1 MRIGVLVVDD
11 DPDCR
16 EFLGNVLDREGMRT
30 VLAGSG
36 QQALALLNRE
46 PAEILFVDLL
56 MPDMDGL
63 ELLRRARRIRPHVS
77 AVVVSGKAK
86 VDSCIDALRLGVCDY
101 LTKPLT
107 PQAIRTALG
116 LALERWRS
124 IGGQVASQSKALSA
138 TDPAY
143 GDREADN
150 PIVAESPAMR
160 RVCDMVA
167 RISPTFTAV
176 LIRGEPGVGKRA
188 IARAIHRQSRRA
200 DGPFIEINGDAI
212 REAELAVRLFG
223 DPHRNVEL
231 DRRGLLQEAHGGTVL
246 FSQVDRLPLWTQV
259 QLPEV
264 LQSGRLHHAA
274 SPLPTPLDARVIAS
288 TSGDLET
295 ALADGRFSPKLY
307 YLLNITTVHVPPL
320 RQRPQDFEILA
331 RRCLAQTAARQGVA
345 DANRWRFAAG
355 AWERLRG
362 YDWPGNLP
370 ELASVVARAVA
381 LSDGPEIGR
390 EAIDFTAPVAS
401 GGSGGTFPVPL
412 AGDLRQIERS
422 IVDEVI
428 LRSGG
433 NKAAAARVLG
443 LHRRTLYRIL
453 KE

>member
-16 EFLGNVLDREGMRT
+16 EFLGNVLDREGVRT

-36 QQALALLNRE
+36 QQALALLESE
-46 PAEILFVDLL
+46 PTEILFVDLL
-56 MPDMDGL
+56 MPGMDGL

-101 LTKPLT
+101 LTKPFT
-107 PQAIRTALG
+107 PQAIRTALS
-116 LALERWRS
+116 LALERWRCL
-124 IGGQVASQSKALSA
+124 GGRVAPQPQTPWA
-138 TDPAY
+138 TDPAH
-143 GDREADN
+143 GDREADD
-150 PIVAESPAMR
+150 PIVAESAAMR
-160 RVCDMVA
+160 RLCDLVA
-167 RISPTFTAV
+167 RIAPTLTAV

-188 IARAIHRQSRRA
+188 VARAIHRQSPRA

-212 REAELAVRLFG
+212 READLGVRLFG
-223 DPHRNVEL
+223 DPRRNVEE
-231 DRRGLLQEAHGGTVL
+231 DQRGLLQEAHGGTVL
-246 FSQVDRLPLWTQV
+246 LSQVDRLPLWTQA

-274 SPLPTPLDARVIAS
+274 GPRSTLLDARVIAS

-295 ALADGRFSPKLY
+295 ALAEGRFSPKLY

-331 RRCLAQTAARQGVA
+331 RRCLSQTAARQGVA
-345 DANRWRFAAG
+345 DADRWRFAAG

-381 LSDGPEIGR
+381 LCDGPEIGR
-390 EAIDFTAPVAS
+390 EAIDFAASPAS
-401 GGSGGTFPVPL
+401 GGSGGMFPVPL